1 MQPGRKSF
9 DRVAHLYDA
18 TRGLPPEAEAAV
30 AAGLARALAAVAPRP
45 HVLEVGVGTG
55 RIAVPLV
62 RTGARVVGI
71 DVAPAMLARL
81 REKGTVVPAAIA
93 DAVHL
98 PFRAATFDAAPFVHV
113 LHLLPDAAAALE
125 AAARAVRPGGLLLS
139 GYGRTDEREGPR
151 RRAVDAIRELMR
163 EVAGVVTGTKGWNAE
178 TNRVFAEHARAKV
191 AVVSEMVLA
200 RWRERTSGREMLE
213 GLAGRVYSSTW
224 AIPDACMPELLAR
237 SRPCLV
243 ALLGDLDRVVEH
255 EATFTLVTARL
266 PP

>member
-1 MQPGRKSF
+1 MEPGRKSF

-30 AAGLARALAAVAPRP
+30 AAGLARALAAVAHP

-55 RIAVPLV
+55 RIAVPLA

-98 PFRAATFDAAPFVHV
+98 PFRAATFDAALFVHL

-125 AAARAVRPGGLLLS
+125 AAARAVRPGGLLL
-139 GYGRTDEREGPR
+139 YGRTDEGEGSR

-163 EVAGVVTGTKGWNAE
+163 EVGGVVTGTKGWNAE
-178 TNRVFAEHARAKV
+178 TNRVFAEHARAKA